1 MLLWID
7 GFDDY
12 GNSYGGSAYPLN
24 SLLRR
29 WAHCVDVE
37 SDYYTATRSLMSTD
51 GPSSSTA
58 TTWC

>member
-12 GNSYGGSAYPLN
+12 GSEYGSSAYPIN

-37 SDYYTATRSLMSTD
+37 SHLLHR
-51 GPSSSTA
+51 GPA
-58 TTWC
+58 A